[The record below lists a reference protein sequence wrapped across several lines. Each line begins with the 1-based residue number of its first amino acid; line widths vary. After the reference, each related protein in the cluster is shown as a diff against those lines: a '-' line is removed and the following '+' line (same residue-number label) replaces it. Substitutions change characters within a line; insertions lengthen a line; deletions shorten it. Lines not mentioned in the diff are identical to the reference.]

1 MVHELLVNAVLIV
14 AVLFALDRYEAQWAP
29 RVARRV
35 RPHLRA
41 LPRSAPRAPV
51 SEHRKAS

>member
-14 AVLFALDRYEAQWAP
+14 AVLFALDRYEARWAP
-29 RVARRV
+29 RVARRE

-41 LPRSAPRAPV
+41 LPRSAPPAPV